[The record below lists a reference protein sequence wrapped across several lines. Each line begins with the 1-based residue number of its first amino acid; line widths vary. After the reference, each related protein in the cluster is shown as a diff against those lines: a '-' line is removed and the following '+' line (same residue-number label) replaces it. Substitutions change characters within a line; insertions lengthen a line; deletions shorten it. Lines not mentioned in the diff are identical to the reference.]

1 MITDLSVLLPG
12 VDVEYGIK
20 GLTRRRLEGVSGVV
34 RGGNEGA
41 LPDVGRYSEEF

>member
-1 MITDLSVLLPG
+1 MITNLSVLLPG
-12 VDVEYGIK
+12 VDVEYGVK

-41 LPDVGRYSEEF
+41 LPDVSR

>member
-1 MITDLSVLLPG
+1 MITSLSVLLPG
-12 VDVEYGIK
+12 VDVEHGVK

-41 LPDVGRYSEEF
+41 LPDVGRCPEEF